1 MSIMMNSSFTHSL
14 KIIIS
19 KRKKVVNKK
28 IKIFLGATNI
38 ECVCARVRVRV
49 RVRVRAREE
58 VQKSVHFGA
67 RGARET
73 KSAWRSG
80 PVHNFFSLP
89 VSLSYLCSLTTFVE

>member
-28 IKIFLGATNI
+28 IKIFLGAINI
-38 ECVCARVRVRV
+38 ECVCARVHVCAGVRERVRAGAGAC
-49 RVRVRAREE
+49 AREE

-73 KSAWRSG
+73 KSA
-80 PVHNFFSLP
+80 
-89 VSLSYLCSLTTFVE
+89 